1 MERYDRMANN
11 MQARDLVYKF
21 AAAMKKRAAMHAT
34 EAEQSERART
44 ADPPATGGQVQ
55 QEVAKIEQAGM
66 TPARELSPRLRKK
79 KVQIPPG
86 AFMSRQRVEGG
97 MVKRYRP

>member
-1 MERYDRMANN
+1 MSNT
-11 MQARDLVYKF
+11 MQPRDMVYRF

-34 EAEQSERART
+34 EAEQGERAKT

-55 QEVAKIEQAGM
+55 QAITAIEKAGM

-86 AFMSRQRVEGG
+86 AFMSRQRVDGG
-97 MVKRYRP
+97 VVKRYRP

>member
-11 MQARDLVYKF
+11 QQARDLVYKF

-34 EAEQSERART
+34 EAEQSEARART
-44 ADPPATGGQVQ
+44 ADPPATGTQ
-55 QEVAKIEQAGM
+55 QAVTAIERAGM
-66 TPARELSPRLRKK
+66 TPARELSPRVRKK
-79 KVQIPPG
+79 KGEIPPG

-97 MVKRYRP
+97 MIKRYRP